1 MIQCIDH
8 ILLSDTILQKLHPT
22 SDHPWKLTPR
32 SEPTLKNIQSA
43 ILQTTGAVTTCKVI
57 ITNNRFLHNTN
68 FSVER
73 FLEAANSLQSL
84 GLGKVVTVGKLSLKA
99 FIKKPPSEV
108 ADILNENF
116 DLCSPEYYEERYNQ
130 PLSRTVS
137 LSVRHQLMTAKLVPK
152 QLLM

>member
-1 MIQCIDH
+1 MYD
-8 ILLSDTILQKLHPT
+8 LLLQKCFPS
-22 SDHPWKLTPR
+22 SDQPWKLTPR
-32 SEPTLKNIQSA
+32 SVPTLRNIQAA
-43 ILQTTGAVTTCKVI
+43 ILQTAGAVTTSAVV

-73 FLEAANSLQSL
+73 FLEACDGLQSL
-84 GLGKVVTVGKLSLKA
+84 GLGTVVAVGKLSSKA
-99 FIKKPPSEV
+99 FIKTPPNEAS
-108 ADILNENF
+108 AILNVNL
-116 DLCSPEYYEERYNQ
+116 DLCSPEYYEERYKQ